1 MQIFRIFDK
10 FRRTRH
16 IIGAFTKY
24 GLDYFFDK
32 GKAGILGFITKR
44 DDSFRKISGGAAFC
58 LALQE
63 LGPTFIKLGQILST
77 RPDLLPPDF
86 IKELEK
92 LQDQTPPFESAAAI
106 EIVERELK
114 KPVGE
119 LFRNFDPRPVAAA
132 SLSQVHKAEL
142 HDGRVVAV
150 KIQRPEIRKTIEID
164 LDILQDLAGFVENRI
179 HNGWNFRPRMMV
191 EEFRKAIRKELDFA
205 QEANHLKKFKSN
217 FRDIKYIRVPEV
229 YWELTTSTVLTM
241 EFIEGIKINEVNQA
255 QYAGIYDP
263 KLVAIRCAEAML
275 KQVLE
280 DGFFH
285 ADPHPANLFV
295 QPPANIVMLD
305 VGMVWYLDKRT
316 KILGTRIIK
325 ALVDN
330 DVDIVISCFE
340 DLRIIV
346 REVDRDLLR
355 QDMSD
360 LFAGYLDIPLKD
372 VVINRVAQDI
382 MAIISR
388 HNLTL
393 PSNLVLMIKALSMI
407 ESTGKDLYPELDMM
421 TIARRFVRRISKT
434 RFNPENLLEKTDAV
448 FHDGAELIEQLPG
461 NLNVIINKV
470 REGKLRFVVDFQESE
485 KLIRS
490 VNRSGTLISLSI
502 IISALLII
510 SSLMQVL
517 AVQSPVKTVISIAGY
532 SIAAI
537 LSVILIW
544 SAINSKSIK

>member
-1 MQIFRIFDK
+1 MKMFRIFDK
-10 FRRTRH
+10 FRRTRR
-16 IIGAFTKY
+16 IISVFTKY

-32 GKAGILGFITKR
+32 GKAGILAFITRR
-44 DDSFRKISGGAAFC
+44 DDSFRKISSGAGFC

-77 RPDLLPPDF
+77 RPDLLPPEF

-92 LQDQTPPFESAAAI
+92 LQDQTPPFESTAAI

-114 KPVGE
+114 KPLGE
-119 LFRNFDPRPVAAA
+119 LFRNFESVPVAAA
-132 SLSQVHKAEL
+132 SLSQVHRAKM
-142 HDGRVVAV
+142 HDGRIVAV
-150 KIQRPEIRKTIEID
+150 KIQRPGIRKTIEID

-179 HNGWNFRPRMMV
+179 HNGWNFRPQMMV
-191 EEFRKAIRKELDFA
+191 EEFRKAIRKELDFV

-229 YWELTTSTVLTM
+229 YWELTTPTVLTM

-255 QYAGIYDP
+255 QYEGKYDP
-263 KLVAIRCAEAML
+263 KLVAIRSTEAML
-275 KQVLE
+275 KQVFE

-305 VGMVWYLDKRT
+305 VGMVGYLDKRT

-325 ALVDN
+325 ALVNN

-346 REVDRDLLR
+346 RDFDRDLLR

-360 LFAGYLDIPLKD
+360 LFAGYMDIPLKD
-372 VVINRVAQDI
+372 VEINRVAQEI

-421 TIARRFVRRISKT
+421 TIARRFVRKISKT
-434 RFNPENLLEKTDAV
+434 RFSPENLIEKTDSV
-448 FHDGAELIEQLPG
+448 FHEGAELIEQLPG
-461 NLNVIINKV
+461 NLNVIINKI
-470 REGKLRFVVDFQESE
+470 REGKLRFVVESE
-485 KLIRS
+485 DYQKIARS
-490 VNRSGTLISLSI
+490 IDRSGTCISLSI
-502 IISALLII
+502 IISVLII
-510 SSLMQVL
+510 TSSVL
-517 AVQSPVKTVISIAGY
+517 IYLPHSTSGIPVISVAGY
-532 SIAAI
+532 SVALVLIIWLI
-537 LSVILIW
+537 LS
-544 SAINSKSIK
+544 SHR

>member
-1 MQIFRIFDK
+1 MKMFRIFDK
-10 FRRTRH
+10 FRRTRR
-16 IIGAFTKY
+16 IISVFTKY

-32 GKAGILGFITKR
+32 GKAGILAFITRR
-44 DDSFRKISGGAAFC
+44 DDSFRKISSGAGFC

-77 RPDLLPPDF
+77 RPDLLPPEF

-92 LQDQTPPFESAAAI
+92 LQDQTPPFESTAAI

-114 KPVGE
+114 KPLGE
-119 LFRNFDPRPVAAA
+119 LFRNFESVPVAAA
-132 SLSQVHKAEL
+132 SLSQVHRAKM
-142 HDGRVVAV
+142 HDGRIVAV
-150 KIQRPEIRKTIEID
+150 KIQRPGIRKTIEID

-179 HNGWNFRPRMMV
+179 HNGWNFRPQMMV
-191 EEFRKAIRKELDFA
+191 EEFRKAIRKELDFV

-229 YWELTTSTVLTM
+229 YWELTTPTVLTM

-255 QYAGIYDP
+255 QYEGKYDP
-263 KLVAIRCAEAML
+263 KLVAIRSTEAML
-275 KQVLE
+275 KQVFE

-305 VGMVWYLDKRT
+305 VGMVGYLDKRT

-325 ALVDN
+325 ALVNN

-346 REVDRDLLR
+346 RDFDRDLLR

-360 LFAGYLDIPLKD
+360 LFAGYMDIPLKD
-372 VVINRVAQDI
+372 VEINRVAQDI

-421 TIARRFVRRISKT
+421 TIARRFVRKISKT
-434 RFNPENLLEKTDAV
+434 RFSPENLIEKTDSV
-448 FHDGAELIEQLPG
+448 FHEGAELIEQLPG
-461 NLNVIINKV
+461 NLNVIINKI
-470 REGKLRFVVDFQESE
+470 REGKLRFVVESE
-485 KLIRS
+485 DYQKIARS
-490 VNRSGTLISLSI
+490 IDRSGTCISLSI
-502 IISALLII
+502 IISVLII
-510 SSLMQVL
+510 TSSVL
-517 AVQSPVKTVISIAGY
+517 IYFPHSTSGIPVISVAGY
-532 SIAAI
+532 SVALVLIIWLI
-537 LSVILIW
+537 LS
-544 SAINSKSIK
+544 SHR

>member
-1 MQIFRIFDK
+1 MKMFRIFDK
-10 FRRTRH
+10 FRRTRR
-16 IIGAFTKY
+16 IISVFTKY

-32 GKAGILGFITKR
+32 GKAGILAFITRR
-44 DDSFRKISGGAAFC
+44 DDSFRKISSGAGFC

-77 RPDLLPPDF
+77 RPDLLPPEF

-92 LQDQTPPFESAAAI
+92 LQDQTPPFESTAAI

-114 KPVGE
+114 KPLGE
-119 LFRNFDPRPVAAA
+119 LFRNFESVPVAAA
-132 SLSQVHKAEL
+132 SLSQVHRAKM
-142 HDGRVVAV
+142 HDGRIVAV
-150 KIQRPEIRKTIEID
+150 KIQRPGIRKTIEID

-179 HNGWNFRPRMMV
+179 HNGWNFRPQMMV
-191 EEFRKAIRKELDFA
+191 EEFRKAIRKELDFV

-229 YWELTTSTVLTM
+229 YWELTTPTVLTM

-255 QYAGIYDP
+255 QYEGKYDP
-263 KLVAIRCAEAML
+263 KLVAIRSTEAML
-275 KQVLE
+275 KQVFE

-305 VGMVWYLDKRT
+305 VGMVGYLDKRT

-325 ALVDN
+325 ALVNN

-346 REVDRDLLR
+346 RDFDRDLLR

-360 LFAGYLDIPLKD
+360 LFAGYMDIPLKD
-372 VVINRVAQDI
+372 VEINRVAQDI

-421 TIARRFVRRISKT
+421 TIARRFVRKISKT
-434 RFNPENLLEKTDAV
+434 RFSPENLIEKTDSV
-448 FHDGAELIEQLPG
+448 FHEGAELIEQLPG
-461 NLNVIINKV
+461 NLNVIINKI
-470 REGKLRFVVDFQESE
+470 REGKLRFVVESE
-485 KLIRS
+485 DYQKIARS
-490 VNRSGTLISLSI
+490 IDRSGTCISLSI
-502 IISALLII
+502 IISVLII
-510 SSLMQVL
+510 TSSVL
-517 AVQSPVKTVISIAGY
+517 IYLPHSTSGIPVISVAGY
-532 SIAAI
+532 SVALVLIIWLI
-537 LSVILIW
+537 LS
-544 SAINSKSIK
+544 SHR

>member
-1 MQIFRIFDK
+1 MKMFRIFDK
-10 FRRTRH
+10 FRRTRR
-16 IIGAFTKY
+16 IISVFTKY

-32 GKAGILGFITKR
+32 GKAGILAFITRR
-44 DDSFRKISGGAAFC
+44 DDSFRKISSGAGFC

-77 RPDLLPPDF
+77 RPDLLPPEF

-92 LQDQTPPFESAAAI
+92 LQDQTPPFESTAAI

-114 KPVGE
+114 KPLGE
-119 LFRNFDPRPVAAA
+119 LFRNFESVPVAAA
-132 SLSQVHKAEL
+132 SLSQVHRAKM
-142 HDGRVVAV
+142 HDGRIVAV
-150 KIQRPEIRKTIEID
+150 KIQRPGIRKTIEID

-179 HNGWNFRPRMMV
+179 HNGWNFRPQMMV
-191 EEFRKAIRKELDFA
+191 EEFRKAIRKELDFV

-229 YWELTTSTVLTM
+229 YWELTTPTVLTM

-255 QYAGIYDP
+255 QYEGKYDP
-263 KLVAIRCAEAML
+263 KLVAIRSTEAML
-275 KQVLE
+275 KQVFE

-305 VGMVWYLDKRT
+305 VGMVGYLDKRT

-325 ALVDN
+325 ALVNN

-346 REVDRDLLR
+346 RDFDRDLLR

-360 LFAGYLDIPLKD
+360 LFAGYMDIPLKD
-372 VVINRVAQDI
+372 VEINRVAQDI

-393 PSNLVLMIKALSMI
+393 PSNLVLMITALSMI

-421 TIARRFVRRISKT
+421 TIARRFVRKISKT
-434 RFNPENLLEKTDAV
+434 RFSPENLIEKTDSV
-448 FHDGAELIEQLPG
+448 FHEGAELIEQLPG
-461 NLNVIINKV
+461 NLNVIINKI
-470 REGKLRFVVDFQESE
+470 REGKLRFVVESE
-485 KLIRS
+485 DYQKIARS
-490 VNRSGTLISLSI
+490 IDRSGTCISLSI
-502 IISALLII
+502 IISVLII
-510 SSLMQVL
+510 TSSVL
-517 AVQSPVKTVISIAGY
+517 IYFPHSTSGIPVISVAGY
-532 SIAAI
+532 SVALVLIIWLI
-537 LSVILIW
+537 LS
-544 SAINSKSIK
+544 SHR

>member
-1 MQIFRIFDK
+1 MKMFRIFDK
-10 FRRTRH
+10 FRRTRR
-16 IIGAFTKY
+16 IISVFTKY

-32 GKAGILGFITKR
+32 GKAGILAFITRR
-44 DDSFRKISGGAAFC
+44 DDSFRKISSGAGFC

-77 RPDLLPPDF
+77 RPDLLPPEF

-92 LQDQTPPFESAAAI
+92 LQDQTPPFESTAAI

-114 KPVGE
+114 KPLGE
-119 LFRNFDPRPVAAA
+119 LFRNFESVPVAAA
-132 SLSQVHKAEL
+132 SLSQVHRAKM
-142 HDGRVVAV
+142 HDGRIVAV
-150 KIQRPEIRKTIEID
+150 KIQRPGIRKTIEID
-164 LDILQDLAGFVENRI
+164 LEILQDLAGFVENRI
-179 HNGWNFRPRMMV
+179 HNGWNFRPQMMV
-191 EEFRKAIRKELDFA
+191 EEFRKAIRKELDFV

-229 YWELTTSTVLTM
+229 YWELTTPTVLTM

-255 QYAGIYDP
+255 QYEGKYDP
-263 KLVAIRCAEAML
+263 KLVAIRSTEAML
-275 KQVLE
+275 KQVFE

-305 VGMVWYLDKRT
+305 VGMVGYLDKRT

-325 ALVDN
+325 ALVNN

-346 REVDRDLLR
+346 RDFDRDLLR

-360 LFAGYLDIPLKD
+360 LFAGYMDIPLKD
-372 VVINRVAQDI
+372 VEINRVAQDI

-421 TIARRFVRRISKT
+421 TIARRFVRKISKT
-434 RFNPENLLEKTDAV
+434 RFSPENLIEKTDSV
-448 FHDGAELIEQLPG
+448 FHEGAELIEQLPG
-461 NLNVIINKV
+461 NLNVIINKI
-470 REGKLRFVVDFQESE
+470 REGKLRFVVESE
-485 KLIRS
+485 DYQKIARS
-490 VNRSGTLISLSI
+490 IDRSGTCISLSI
-502 IISALLII
+502 IISVLII
-510 SSLMQVL
+510 TSSVL
-517 AVQSPVKTVISIAGY
+517 IYFPHSTSGIPVISVAGY
-532 SIAAI
+532 SVALVLIIWLI
-537 LSVILIW
+537 LS
-544 SAINSKSIK
+544 SHR

>member
-1 MQIFRIFDK
+1 MKMFRIFDK
-10 FRRTRH
+10 FRRTRR
-16 IIGAFTKY
+16 IISVFTKY

-32 GKAGILGFITKR
+32 GKAGILAFITRR
-44 DDSFRKISGGAAFC
+44 DDSFRKISSGAGFC

-77 RPDLLPPDF
+77 RPDLLPPEF

-92 LQDQTPPFESAAAI
+92 LQDQTPPFESTAAI

-114 KPVGE
+114 KPLGE
-119 LFRNFDPRPVAAA
+119 LFRNFESVPVAAA
-132 SLSQVHKAEL
+132 SLSQVHRAKM
-142 HDGRVVAV
+142 HDGRIVAV
-150 KIQRPEIRKTIEID
+150 KIQRPGIRKTIEID

-179 HNGWNFRPRMMV
+179 HNGWNFRPQMMV
-191 EEFRKAIRKELDFA
+191 EEFRKAIRKELDFV

-229 YWELTTSTVLTM
+229 YWELTTPTVLTM

-255 QYAGIYDP
+255 QYEGKYDP
-263 KLVAIRCAEAML
+263 KLVAIRSTEAML
-275 KQVLE
+275 KQVFE

-305 VGMVWYLDKRT
+305 VGMVGYLDKRT

-325 ALVDN
+325 ALVNN

-346 REVDRDLLR
+346 RDFDRDLLR

-360 LFAGYLDIPLKD
+360 LFAGYMDIPLKD
-372 VVINRVAQDI
+372 VEINRVAQEI

-421 TIARRFVRRISKT
+421 TIARRFVRKISKT
-434 RFNPENLLEKTDAV
+434 RFSPENLIEKTDSV
-448 FHDGAELIEQLPG
+448 FHEGAELIEQLPG
-461 NLNVIINKV
+461 NLNVIINKI
-470 REGKLRFVVDFQESE
+470 REGKLRFVVESE
-485 KLIRS
+485 DYQKIARS
-490 VNRSGTLISLSI
+490 IDRSGTCISLSI
-502 IISALLII
+502 IISVLII
-510 SSLMQVL
+510 TSSVL
-517 AVQSPVKTVISIAGY
+517 IYFPHSTSGIPVISVAGY
-532 SIAAI
+532 SVALVLIIWLI
-537 LSVILIW
+537 LS
-544 SAINSKSIK
+544 SHR